1 MFCFVQEERAL
12 GWRSGTKCFLDSA
25 GLRVVLMGEHPKGM
39 PLLEGGLMVGLDL
52 SGFFNLNDSMILR
65 FSVNHN

>member
-1 MFCFVQEERAL
+1 
-12 GWRSGTKCFLDSA
+12 
-25 GLRVVLMGEHPKGM
+25 MGEHPKGM